1 MTLAR
6 EATQHDAAIVD
17 DALVARRS
25 LNGSEPAS
33 LPADVA
39 AGRPAPVVGMLVLRP
54 VLAVVFQAILAAL
67 FLGSGSSDAWRDA
80 ADWWLATFALVSVVN
95 LVVLRWLLHREG
107 GRLRDLYRPS
117 ADRIAD
123 LKWAGL
129 ALLVA
134 GPAAFVPNL
143 ALGAVLW
150 GSSQTGSDLSFRSLP
165 VLAAAALV
173 LAFPV
178 VHAMAELPTY
188 FGYVMPRLAI
198 LIGSRWQALL
208 IAAAVLSLQHVAL
221 PLLFD
226 WRYAVWRALMF
237 LPFALWIGFV
247 VMQRPTT
254 MPYLVVGH
262 ALLDASLP
270 ILVLLASLE

>member
-25 LNGSEPAS
+25 LNGPEPAS

-39 AGRPAPVVGMLVLRP
+39 AGRPVPVVGMLVLRP

-247 VMQRPTT
+247 VMRRPTT

>member
-1 MTLAR
+1 MLA
-6 EATQHDAAIVD
+6 
-17 DALVARRS
+17 
-25 LNGSEPAS
+25 
-33 LPADVA
+33 
-39 AGRPAPVVGMLVLRP
+39 LRP
-54 VLAVVFQAILAAL
+54 VLAVVFQTTLAAI
-67 FLGSGSSDAWRDA
+67 FLATGSTNTWRNA
-80 ADWWLATFALVSVVN
+80 ADWWLATFALVSLVN

-107 GRLRDLYRPS
+107 ERLRDLYRPS

-143 ALGAVLW
+143 ALGVVLW
-150 GSSQTGSDLSFRSLP
+150 GTSQAGSDLSFRSLP
-165 VLAAAALV
+165 VAAAITLV
-173 LAFPV
+173 VAFPV

-247 VMQRPTT
+247 LMRRPTT
-254 MPYLVVGH
+254 MPYLVVAH

-270 ILVLLASLE
+270 ILVLLVSLE

>member
-1 MTLAR
+1 M
-6 EATQHDAAIVD
+6 D

-25 LNGSEPAS
+25 LNGPESAS

-39 AGRPAPVVGMLVLRP
+39 TVRPAPVLGMLVLRP
-54 VLAVVFQAILAAL
+54 VLAVVFQAVLAVV
-67 FLGSGSSDAWRDA
+67 FLVAGSSDAWRDA

-95 LVVLRWLLHREG
+95 LAMLRWLLHHEG

-117 ADRIAD
+117 PDRIAD

-134 GPAAFVPNL
+134 GPAAFIPNL

-165 VLAAAALV
+165 VAAAVTLLV
-173 LAFPV
+173 AFPV
-178 VHAMAELPTY
+178 VHAIAELPTY
-188 FGYVMPRLAI
+188 FGYVMPRLAS
-198 LIGSRWQALL
+198 LTGSRWQALL

-247 VMQRPTT
+247 ILRRPTT

-270 ILVLLASLE
+270 ILVLLASLD